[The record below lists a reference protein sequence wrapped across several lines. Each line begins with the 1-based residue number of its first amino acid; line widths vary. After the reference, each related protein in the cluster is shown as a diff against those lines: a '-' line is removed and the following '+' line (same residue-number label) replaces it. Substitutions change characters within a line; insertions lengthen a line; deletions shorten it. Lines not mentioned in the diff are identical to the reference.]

1 MIALTDRLQMIADE
15 INTGETMADIG
26 TDHGFLPIYLWENR
40 ICPKVI
46 MADVSKG
53 SLDKARDNCTM
64 LYPGETFDLRLG
76 NGLEVLSDGEV
87 DDVVIAGMGGILMT
101 QILAADM
108 AKTKSI
114 GKYVLQPRISAGRL
128 RHWLLSNG
136 FSITGDR
143 LVREGR
149 FICNIITAITQ
160 ADRNLT
166 KLQENISFFSSL
178 AEDDIRL
185 EMPLW
190 LAEEPLGREFIQ
202 RRVNSEKDILEQ
214 LKQSKDNSKQIIVN
228 QNLEYLEGL
237 LNETV

>member
-53 SLDKARDNCTM
+53 SLDKARDNCNM
-64 LYPGETFDLRLG
+64 LYPGEAFDLRLG

-87 DDVVIAGMGGILMT
+87 DTVVIAGMGGILMT
-101 QILAADM
+101 QIMAADM
-108 AKTKSI
+108 AKTMSI
-114 GKYVLQPRISAGRL
+114 KKYVLQPRISAGKL
-128 RHWLLSNG
+128 RQWLIANG

-228 QNLEYLEGL
+228 QNIEYLEGL